1 MVAMRQREMP
11 SIYNIVLGIEAIAA
25 LVLGMILLYES
36 IHPHERG
43 EFQPMY
49 LFTYE
54 LNRGRT
60 WRRRS
65 LVAFLLSLA
74 LVIAPAAGVSVHA
87 TPQNSPET
95 PAATTITVDTSGDLD
110 SSSLT
115 KTCSYTAGIY
125 LAASDGCT
133 LRRALLEAAA
143 RPQADRPI
151 AIRFN
156 LSNSDPNKDLEVSGT
171 WTLPIDRTLPVLK
184 TDTILNKNGQVTIDG
199 ATQPGGRTN
208 GPKIIIDTNDFSLQV
223 ESTNN
228 IIRNLSIKGGGV
240 IFLKEDNN
248 LVERTWMGLTD
259 NGQSIHFRTPGDEK
273 RMAGGGVFITADG
286 NTVQDNV
293 IAGAFARAVDIGSGV
308 QNNTIQRNLI
318 GTRADGSVPAV
329 AAAAQCLRS
338 FSFDPQNWYGGWGI
352 AVSGSNNSILQNR
365 IAGLHI
371 LQSANDTPPIAIEIF
386 GANHLVQNNVIGVDS
401 LNSGV
406 GVCGQGIK
414 VSGSDT
420 RILDNMIVRSRI
432 GFEDIVPTAILASD
446 TSPLFGQ
453 ITVRGNIV
461 ESGPGDVY
469 AFGPGIP
476 QVLQTFAP
484 ARITGINGTAVTG
497 ASGAGSP
504 CPACLIDF
512 YSDDTDGNGEAL
524 AHLGQTTA
532 DGNGQFAFTLSQ
544 PLAAGTGIRT
554 SSTTATAGVIGS
566 YGAGTT
572 TRLSK
577 LYLPMS
583 SVSISG
589 PLTGSTGM
597 TQTFTI
603 TVLPIGATTPL
614 DYAVK
619 ATDFTTQT
627 LSTGVTTVN
636 ASYVWATPGVK
647 TIAVTVKNDLGEL
660 SAVHSVT
667 LAAPVGSAT
676 KDLYLPLVRR

>member
-1 MVAMRQREMP
+1 MFPFAYDLDRE
-11 SIYNIVLGIEAIAA
+11 
-25 LVLGMILLYES
+25 
-36 IHPHERG
+36 RW
-43 EFQPMY
+43 
-49 LFTYE
+49 
-54 LNRGRT
+54 
-60 WRRRS
+60 WRRRP

-74 LVIAPAAGVSVHA
+74 LVLAPAAGVPVQA
-87 TPQNSPET
+87 LAQESPET
-95 PAATTITVDTSGDLD
+95 PAATTISIDTSADLD

-115 KTCSYTAGIY
+115 KTCGYTAGIY

-143 RPQADRPI
+143 RPQSDRPI

-156 LSNSDPNKDLEVSGT
+156 LSNSDSNRDLEVSGT
-171 WTLPIDRTLPVLK
+171 WTLPVNRALPVLK
-184 TDTILNKNGQVTIDG
+184 TDTILNKSGQVTIDG
-199 ATQPGGRTN
+199 STQPGGRTN
-208 GPKIIIDTNDFSLQV
+208 GPKIIIDTNDFSLLV

-228 IIRNLSIKGGGV
+228 TIRNLSIKGGGV

-248 LVERTWMGLTD
+248 LVERIWMGLTD
-259 NGQSIHFRTPGDEK
+259 NGQAIHFRTPGNET
-273 RMAGGGVFITADG
+273 RMAGGGIFITADG

-293 IAGAFARAVDIGSGV
+293 IAGAFAKAVDIGSGV

-318 GTRADGSVPAV
+318 GTRADGGVPAV
-329 AAAAQCLRS
+329 APAAQCLRS
-338 FSFDPQNWYGGWGI
+338 FSYDPQNWYGGWGI

-371 LQSANDTPPIAIEIF
+371 LQSANDTPPIAIELF
-386 GANHLVQNNVIGVDS
+386 GANHLVQDNVIGVDS
-401 LNSGV
+401 LGNDV

-414 VSGSDT
+414 VSGSGT
-420 RILDNMIVRSRI
+420 RILDNTIVRSRI

-453 ITVRGNIV
+453 ITVRRNIV
-461 ESGPGDVY
+461 NSGPGDVY

-476 QVLQTFAP
+476 QVLQAFAP

-497 ASGAGSP
+497 ASGAGSA
-504 CPACLIDF
+504 CPGCLIDF
-512 YSDDTDGNGEAL
+512 YSDDADGNSEAL
-524 AHLGQTTA
+524 TYLGQTTA
-532 DGNGQFAFTLSQ
+532 DSNGQFAFTLSQ
-544 PLAAGTGIRT
+544 PLAAGSGIRT
-554 SSTTATAGVIGS
+554 SSTTPSAGIIGS

-572 TRLSK
+572 TKLSK

-583 SVSISG
+583 SLTVTG

-603 TVLPIGATTPL
+603 TVLPTGATTPL

-619 ATDFTTQT
+619 ATDFATQT
-627 LSTGVTTVN
+627 LSTGATAVN
-636 ASYVWATPGVK
+636 ASFVWTTPGAK

-660 SAVHSVT
+660 SATRSIT
-667 LAAPVGSAT
+667 IAAPVGSAS
-676 KDLYLPLVRR
+676 KDLYLPLIRR